1 MLLPIIHHK
10 MTQSLYQSAIR
21 FAGEKHQHQT
31 VPGTNTNYLMHV
43 SNVAMEILVAY
54 AHTPDFDVDFAVQTA
69 LLHDTI
75 EDTDSTWEE
84 VKKHFGTRVADAV
97 LALTKDDRI
106 PEKADRMMDSLR
118 RINVLE
124 KEVGMVKLA
133 DRITNLQV
141 PPPHWSPAKIAAYA
155 DEAQVIA
162 THLSDKNPYLL
173 ARLYS
178 KMEDYRRFYP

>member
-1 MLLPIIHHK
+1 

-31 VPGTNTNYLMHV
+31 VPGTPANYLLHL

-75 EDTDSTWEE
+75 EDTDTTWEE
-84 VKKHFGTRVADAV
+84 VKKHFGARVADAV

-106 PEKADRMMDSLR
+106 PEKADQMMDSLR
-118 RINVLE
+118 RINQLE

-133 DRITNLQV
+133 DRITNLQ
-141 PPPHWSPAKIAAYA
+141 PPPAHWDTTKIAAYA
-155 DEAQVIA
+155 DEATVIA
-162 THLSDKNPYLL
+162 AHLSDKNAYLL
-173 ARLYS
+173 DRLYS
-178 KMEDYRRFYP
+178 KIKDYRRFYP